1 MKKWFTEVKLRE
13 NKAAKYRFEP
23 VLPYPV
29 VKKPPVIVG
38 MQETSSIPGLGRS
51 PREGNG
57 NPLQYSFLGNHTD
70 RGGCWKTAHGVTK
83 ESDNLATKQL

>member
-29 VKKPPVIVG
+29 VKKLPAIVG
-38 MQETSSIPGLGRS
+38 MQE
-51 PREGNG
+51 N
-57 NPLQYSFLGNHTD
+57 
-70 RGGCWKTAHGVTK
+70 
-83 ESDNLATKQL
+83 